1 MILLVTV
8 VENKNHSPV
17 EACET
22 GSDTLVTIHGNKNRS
37 PVEAGETDS
46 DKQVTVVRHLLTD
59 ANRWNQQW

>member
-8 VENKNHSPV
+8 VENKKHSPV
-17 EACET
+17 EAGET
-22 GSDTLVTIHGNKNRS
+22 GSDTLVTVVENKNRS

-59 ANRWNQQW
+59 GNRWNQQW